1 MKILPLFFA
10 GYAAV
15 FTGVLR
21 AGCCEHHEAAEV
33 FQMSAAIGEYRILSA
48 ETHATPAG
56 TLATRYTAE
65 LNQGLKGEA
74 PTEVAFETPGGRRGK
89 IIEVSSL
96 GLDLSAG
103 DDCIL
108 HLRQDARGHWSPLPF
123 RTLKNR
129 GSVNERKALR
139 AFIRNGARGKIPKPS
154 DNRLLEGN
162 SGVPGSRLTNTGYF
176 ESGTIPYR
184 HIVCDSGSPIFCVVD
199 IDPTKLPVGTDVD
212 GALEIVQSALDAWS
226 EVSSLKFQIEGTVTL
241 GVAANTIIST
251 DGKIRIQLHD
261 NHGAIPEIEILGI
274 GGSRISVPG
283 HYAIEGSG
291 GTLAGRTFLRLPQG
305 HVVLNHRAPSM
316 SDATNFAEVLTH
328 EIGHALGLTHSSE
341 NPFETEPLLKDA
353 AMYYSSHQDGR
364 GADIR
369 EYDIDRIRFGYP
381 LDTPPFSMDR
391 VLRAVIASSGN
402 PKPVNADPK
411 GVGVDRIT
419 VSGGDLQ
426 GTPVTVSLRPETD
439 PARFALD
446 GNVIRYTSP
455 GNYSDL
461 INLSPEDIAAGNYY
475 HQALFTLSD
484 GTNQSAIHLF
494 NITGFHRDS
503 SPADG
508 LPNSWLQTYF
518 GVTTVGAVGSPHH
531 PLSDP
536 DNDGLDNRTERY
548 LGTSPIDPNSGP
560 AKLTFNPHSRT
571 LTLDPVR
578 FAPYA
583 IEASS
588 NLGTWTSRTAITT
601 FSPPAPLT
609 IPVED
614 DAGQPR
620 MFYRARVTP

>member
-1 MKILPLFFA
+1 MNIQALFLA
-10 GYAAV
+10 GCTAA
-15 FTGVLR
+15 FTSVLR
-21 AGCCEHHEAAEV
+21 AGCCEHHPAAEV
-33 FQMSAAIGEYRILSA
+33 FQRSAAIGDYRIISA
-48 ETHATPAG
+48 ESHVTPSG

-65 LNQGLKGEA
+65 LNQALKGA
-74 PTEVAFETPGGRRGK
+74 PPSELAFDTPGGRHGR
-89 IIEVSSL
+89 IVETSSL
-96 GLDLSAG
+96 SLDLSAG
-103 DDCIL
+103 EDCIL
-108 HLRQDARGHWSPLPF
+108 HLRQDADGRWSPLPF

-129 GSVNERKALR
+129 GTAPERKALR
-139 AFIRNGARGKIPKPS
+139 AFIRNGARGKMPKPS
-154 DNRLLEGN
+154 NPIVLEGN
-162 SGVPGSRLTNTGYF
+162 SGVPGSRLTSTGYF
-176 ESGTIPYR
+176 ENGSIPYR
-184 HIVCDSGSPIFCVVD
+184 HIVCDSGSPIFCLVD
-199 IDPTKLPVGTDVD
+199 IDPTKLPDGTDVNE
-212 GALEIVQSALDAWS
+212 ALEIVQSALDAWS
-226 EVSSLKFQIEGTVTL
+226 EVSSLNFQIEGTVSF
-241 GVAANTIIST
+241 GVGANTIVST
-251 DGKIRIQLHD
+251 DGRIRIQLHD
-261 NHGAIPEIEILGI
+261 NHGAISDLETLGI

-283 HYAIEGSG
+283 HYAMEGSG

-316 SDATNFAEVLTH
+316 ADPVNFAEVLTH

-341 NPFETEPLLKDA
+341 NPAESEPLLKDA

-381 LDTPPFSMDR
+381 LDTPPFSIDR

-402 PKPVNADPK
+402 PKPANADPK

-426 GTPVTVSLRPETD
+426 GTPVTVSLLPGTD
-439 PARFALD
+439 PTMFALD
-446 GNVIRYTSP
+446 VDTIRYTSP
-455 GNYSDL
+455 GNFSD
-461 INLSPEDIAAGNYY
+461 IVNLSPEDIAAGAYY

-484 GTNQSAIHLF
+484 GVNQSAIHLF

-508 LPNSWLQTYF
+508 LPNSWLQTHF

-536 DNDGLDNRTERY
+536 DKDGLDNRTERY

-560 AKLTFNPHSRT
+560 AQLIFNPHSRT

-578 FAPYA
+578 FAPYL
-583 IEASS
+583 IEA
-588 NLGTWTSRTAITT
+588 TSDLAHWNTRAAVTT
-601 FSPPAPLT
+601 FSPPTPLT
-609 IPVED
+609 IPVNG

-620 MFYRARVTP
+620 MFYRARVAP